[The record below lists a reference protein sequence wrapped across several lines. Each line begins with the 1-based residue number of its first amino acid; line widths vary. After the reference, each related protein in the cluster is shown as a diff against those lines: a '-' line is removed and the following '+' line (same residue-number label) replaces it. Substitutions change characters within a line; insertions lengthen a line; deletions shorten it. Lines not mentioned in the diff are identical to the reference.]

1 MRVSEAE
8 SYFMPVVFG
17 PIRPHPAG
25 TFTDVFRLVTVYE
38 TDREAMAALLPEPF
52 EPAVDAHVS
61 VWGVRYRGVNFLAG
75 GGYNAVG
82 VNLSAVFNGKAGTL
96 HGQFPV
102 VIWENHMTPV
112 IRGRELLGLPKLL
125 ADIPD
130 PVESDAR
137 FDFHVTEDGAS
148 LVSLSVS
155 DVLPLDDLRELEAQ
169 ARESWFAWRYFP
181 AVNGVGSVFSRPQ
194 LVNNEAELSAAWEC
208 TGEIA
213 YGDLG
218 AVRNPAT
225 EDIVAGLHTLPVRG
239 YVRAFRTQGTSAHVR
254 AKHRLLEI

>member
-1 MRVSEAE
+1 VRVSEAE

-25 TFTDVFRLVTVYE
+25 TFTDVFRLGTVYE
-38 TDREAMAALLPEPF
+38 TDRDAMAALLPEPF
-52 EPAVDAHVS
+52 EPADDPYVS

-82 VNLSAVFNGKAGTL
+82 VNLAVVFNGKSETL
-96 HGQFPV
+96 YGQFPV

-130 PVESDAR
+130 PVEDDDRVA
-137 FDFHVTEDGAS
+137 FHVTEDAAS
-148 LVSLSVS
+148 LVSFSVF
-155 DVLPLDDLRELEAQ
+155 DVRALDDLHELEEQ
-169 ARESWFAWRYFP
+169 AREPWFAWRYYP

-194 LVNNEAELSAAWEC
+194 LVNNEADLSAGWEC
-208 TGEIA
+208 TGEIE
-213 YGDLG
+213 YGDAG
-218 AVRNPAT
+218 AFRNPVT
-225 EDIVAGLHTLPVRG
+225 KDIVAGLHTLPVRE
-239 YVRAFRTQGTSAHVR
+239 YVRAFRTQGTSAHIR
-254 AKHRLLEI
+254 AKHQLLEV